1 MARILVTE
9 TIADGG
15 LDRLRA
21 AGHTVD
27 VQEGLSPAQLIEAI
41 KGAHALIIRSA
52 TDVTAEVLAAGTD
65 LIVVGRAGIGLDN
78 VDTKAATERGVMVV
92 NAPQSNILSA
102 AEHTM
107 ALLLSMA
114 RNVPQAHAALVAGRW
129 ERSRWTGVELADK
142 TLGVVGLGRIGKLV
156 AQRAMAFGMK
166 IVAYDPFVSPEMAR
180 KMNIDIVDLDTLL
193 AVSDFVTLHVA
204 KTPETVGLLNAERLA
219 KAKKGIRIV
228 NVARGGIIVESDLAD
243 AIRSGHVGGAAIDVF
258 DKEPTTESPLFDL
271 PEVVVTPHLGAST
284 HEAQDKA
291 GDTIA
296 EMVGL
301 ALAGE
306 FVPFAV
312 NVNAAEASETVRPF
326 LSLAER
332 LGATFGGLAT
342 GVESLEISYEGE
354 IGGYDTRIL
363 TLSLLKGFFGRISD
377 DPVSYVNAPKMAEER
392 GITVTETTTTTA
404 HNFVNLITIRG
415 GAHSLAGTL
424 MGLDGEARL
433 VMVDDH
439 RVDVPPANHML
450 VVRND
455 DRPGMIGLVGTIV
468 GEAGLNIAD
477 MDVGQAPSGASAM
490 MVLSITGA
498 VPAEVCERL
507 RAVEGIVSVD
517 AIGGFHTSLGQRG
530 NGPWLQSGRDPGR
543 LCPCVL
549 SPWSFYFVRRVPHMA
564 PANLLRPR
572 AGGFFRSPARFCFF
586 PQKHYLPRKAPL

>member
-9 TIADGG
+9 PIADGG

-27 VQEGLSPAQLIEAI
+27 VQEGLDPDQLLEAI

-52 TDVTAEVLAAGTD
+52 TQVTAEVLAAGTA
-65 LIVVGRAGIGLDN
+65 LVVVGRAGIGLDN
-78 VDTKAATERGVMVV
+78 VDTAAATDRGVMVV

-107 ALLLSMA
+107 ALLLAQA
-114 RNVPQAHAALVAGRW
+114 RNVPQADAALKSGRW

-142 TLGVVGLGRIGKLV
+142 TFGVVGLGRIGKLV

-166 IVAYDPFVSPEMAR
+166 VVAYDPFVSDEMAR
-180 KMNIDIVDLDTLL
+180 RMNIELLDLDTLL
-193 AVSDFVTLHVA
+193 ATSDFITIHVA
-204 KTPETVGLLNAERLA
+204 KTPETVGLINAERLA
-219 KAKKGIRIV
+219 KAKKGIRVI
-228 NVARGGIIVESDLAD
+228 NVARGGIVVEADLAE
-243 AIRSGHVGGAAIDVF
+243 AIKSGHVGGAALDVF
-258 DKEPTTESPLFDL
+258 DSEPTTESPLFEL

-332 LGATFGGLAT
+332 LGSLFAGLA
-342 GVESLEISYEGE
+342 GSVSSLEVSYEGE

-392 GITVTETTTTTA
+392 GIAVSETTTTTS
-404 HNFVNLITIRG
+404 HHFVNLVTVRAG
-415 GAHSLAGTL
+415 DHNLSGTL
-424 MGLDGEARL
+424 VGLEGEARL

-455 DRPGMIGLVGTIV
+455 DRPGMIGKVGTIV
-468 GEAGLNIAD
+468 GEAGVNIAD
-477 MDVGQAPSGASAM
+477 MDVGQSATGASAM
-490 MVLSITGA
+490 MVLATTEA
-498 VPAEVCERL
+498 VPAEVCDQL
-507 RAVEGIVSVD
+507 RAVPGIVSVD
-517 AIGGFHTSLGQRG
+517 SL
-530 NGPWLQSGRDPGR
+530 
-543 LCPCVL
+543 
-549 SPWSFYFVRRVPHMA
+549 
-564 PANLLRPR
+564 
-572 AGGFFRSPARFCFF
+572 
-586 PQKHYLPRKAPL
+586 

>member
-27 VQEGLSPAQLIEAI
+27 VLEGLSPEQLVEAI

-129 ERSRWTGVELADK
+129 ERSRWTGVELSDK
-142 TLGVVGLGRIGKLV
+142 ILGVVGLGRIGKLV

-166 IVAYDPFVSPEMAR
+166 IVAYDPFVAPEMAR

-204 KTPETVGLLNAERLA
+204 KTPETVGLINAERLA

-258 DKEPTTESPLFDL
+258 DKEPTTESPLFEL

-312 NVNAAEASETVRPF
+312 NVNASEASETVRPF

-342 GVESLEISYEGE
+342 GVEALEISYEGE

-404 HNFVNLITIRG
+404 HHFVNLITIRG

-477 MDVGQAPSGASAM
+477 MDVGQAPNGASAM
-490 MVLSITGA
+490 MVLSITGV

-507 RAVEGIVSVD
+507 RAIDGVVSVD
-517 AIGGFHTSLGQRG
+517 AI
-530 NGPWLQSGRDPGR
+530 
-543 LCPCVL
+543 
-549 SPWSFYFVRRVPHMA
+549 
-564 PANLLRPR
+564 
-572 AGGFFRSPARFCFF
+572 
-586 PQKHYLPRKAPL
+586 

>member
-27 VQEGLSPAQLIEAI
+27 VLEGLSPEQLVEAI

-78 VDTKAATERGVMVV
+78 VDTKAATELGVMVV

-129 ERSRWTGVELADK
+129 ERSRWTGIELSDK

-166 IVAYDPFVSPEMAR
+166 IVAYDPFVAPEMAR

-204 KTPETVGLLNAERLA
+204 KTPETVGLINAERLA

-258 DKEPTTESPLFDL
+258 DKEPTTESPLFEL

-312 NVNAAEASETVRPF
+312 NVNASEASETVRPF

-342 GVESLEISYEGE
+342 GVEALEISYEGE

-404 HNFVNLITIRG
+404 HHFVNLITIRG

-477 MDVGQAPSGASAM
+477 MDVGQAPNGASAM
-490 MVLSITGA
+490 MVLSITGV

-507 RAVEGIVSVD
+507 RAIDGVVSVD
-517 AIGGFHTSLGQRG
+517 AI
-530 NGPWLQSGRDPGR
+530 
-543 LCPCVL
+543 
-549 SPWSFYFVRRVPHMA
+549 
-564 PANLLRPR
+564 
-572 AGGFFRSPARFCFF
+572 
-586 PQKHYLPRKAPL
+586 